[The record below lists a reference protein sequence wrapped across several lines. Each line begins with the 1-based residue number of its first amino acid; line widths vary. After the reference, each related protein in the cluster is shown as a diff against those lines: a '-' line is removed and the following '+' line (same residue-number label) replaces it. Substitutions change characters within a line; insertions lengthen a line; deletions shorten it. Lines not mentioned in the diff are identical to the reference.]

1 MQTAC
6 VSTRRRAIGQLAV
19 GAAAAAAAAVP
30 AIAEAAPDPVLPL
43 AARYDALERQGA
55 ALLRVGDEDGGATL
69 LDAAWRAGD
78 EAIATSPTTVEGLAA
93 QLRIMAER
101 LSAGTRGRERDGGD
115 AYAVM
120 RHAQALA
127 GRVSA

>member
-1 MQTAC
+1 MTA
-6 VSTRRRAIGQLAV
+6 RRDFLTGCS
-19 GAAAAAAAAVP
+19 AAAVAAVP
-30 AIAEAAPDPVLPL
+30 AAAEGSDPVLAL
-43 AARYDALERQGA
+43 VARYDALERQGST
-55 ALLRVGDEDGGATL
+55 LLRLGDEDGGATL
-69 LDAAWRAGD
+69 LDAAWQAGD

-127 GRVSA
+127 GRASA